1 MNNILIMTLKTY
13 YNGENKYEIGIDEA
27 GRGPMF
33 GRVYT
38 AAVLLPD
45 ESNFDHSKMKDS
57 KKFTS
62 KNKINECSDY
72 IKQHALAYSVTY
84 QEPDIIDKI
93 NIREATLL
101 SMHNAIT
108 NIIKNIESKKDILL
122 LVDGNDFKPYM
133 YFDNS
138 YCNINHVTIKGG
150 DNEYTSIAA
159 ASILAK
165 VERDNYIDNL
175 CKDNELLNQYYGI
188 STNKG
193 YGTSTHMEGIKKYG
207 ITNLHRKS
215 YGICKTS
222 LINLIIS

>member
-1 MNNILIMTLKTY
+1 MGLNTCYDEK
-13 YNGENKYEIGIDEA
+13 NKYEIGIDEA

-38 AAVLLPD
+38 AAVLLPN
-45 ESNFDHSKMKDS
+45 EENFDHSRMKDS

-62 KNKINECSDY
+62 KKKIKECSDY
-72 IKQHALAYSVTY
+72 IKENALAYSITY
-84 QEPDIIDKI
+84 QEPEVIDKL

-108 NIIKNIESKKDILL
+108 NVIKHIESKKDIVL

-133 YFDNS
+133 YFDIS
-138 YCNINHVTIKGG
+138 YNNINHVTIKGG
-150 DNEYTSIAA
+150 DNLYTPIAA

-165 VERDNYIDNL
+165 VARDEYIDKL
-175 CKDNELLNQYYGI
+175 CEKYNKLNELYGI

-193 YGTSTHMEGIKKYG
+193 YGTSIHMEGITNHG

-215 YGICKTS
+215 YGICKS
-222 LINLIIS
+222 SPVNLMIL

>member
-1 MNNILIMTLKTY
+1 MELNTCYDEK
-13 YNGENKYEIGIDEA
+13 NKYEIGIDEA

-38 AAVLLPD
+38 AAVLLPN
-45 ESNFDHSKMKDS
+45 EEKFDHSRMKDS

-62 KNKINECSDY
+62 KKKIKECSDY
-72 IKQHALAYSVTY
+72 IKENALAYSITY
-84 QEPDIIDKI
+84 QEPDVIDKL

-101 SMHNAIT
+101 SMHNSIT
-108 NIIKNIESKKDILL
+108 NVIKNIESKKDIVL

-133 YFDNS
+133 YFDIS
-138 YCNINHVTIKGG
+138 YNNVNHVTIKGG
-150 DNEYTSIAA
+150 DNLYTPIAA

-165 VERDNYIDNL
+165 VARDEYIDNL
-175 CKDNELLNQYYGI
+175 CENYEELNEFYGI

-193 YGTSTHMEGIKKYG
+193 YGTSIHMEGITNHG

-215 YGICKTS
+215 YGICKTAPVNF
-222 LINLIIS
+222 LIL

>member
-1 MNNILIMTLKTY
+1 MTLKTCY
-13 YNGENKYEIGIDEA
+13 DISNKYEIGIDEA

-38 AAVLLPD
+38 AAVILPD
-45 ESNFDHSKMKDS
+45 TENFDHTRMKDS

-62 KNKINECSDY
+62 KKKIKECSNY
-72 IKQHALAYSVTY
+72 IKENALAYSVTY
-84 QEPDIIDKI
+84 QEPDLIDKL

-101 SMHNAIT
+101 SMHNAVT
-108 NIIKNIESKKDILL
+108 NIIKNIECKNDILL

-138 YCNINHVTIKGG
+138 YNNINHITIKGG
-150 DNEYTSIAA
+150 DNLYTSIAA

-165 VERDNYIDNL
+165 VERDEYIEKL
-175 CKDNELLNQYYGI
+175 CESNELLEQYYGI
-188 STNKG
+188 SKNKG
-193 YGTSTHMEGIKKYG
+193 YGTSLHMKGIVKYG

-215 YGICKTS
+215 YGVCKTS
-222 LINLIIS
+222 PVNLMIL

>member
-1 MNNILIMTLKTY
+1 MPLKTCY
-13 YNGENKYEIGIDEA
+13 DEQNKYEIGIDEA

-38 AAVLLPD
+38 AAVLLPN
-45 ESNFDHSKMKDS
+45 ESDFDHSKMKDS

-62 KNKINECSDY
+62 KKKIKECSDY
-72 IKQHALAYSVTY
+72 IKENALAYSITY

-108 NIIKNIESKKDILL
+108 NVIKTVDSKKDILL
-122 LVDGNDFKPYM
+122 LVDGTDFKPYM

-138 YCNINHVTIKGG
+138 YNNINHITIKGG
-150 DNEYTSIAA
+150 DNQYTSIAA

-175 CKDNELLNQYYGI
+175 CNDNELLNEYYGI

-193 YGTSTHMEGIKKYG
+193 YGTAIHMEGIKKYG
-207 ITNLHRKS
+207 ISNLHRKS
-215 YGICKTS
+215 YGICKTTP
-222 LINLIIS
+222 INLMIL

>member
-1 MNNILIMTLKTY
+1 MGLNTCYDEK
-13 YNGENKYEIGIDEA
+13 NKYELGIDEA

-38 AAVLLPD
+38 AAVLLPN
-45 ESNFDHSKMKDS
+45 EENFDHSRMKDS

-62 KNKINECSDY
+62 KKKIKECSDY
-72 IKQHALAYSVTY
+72 IKENALAYSITY
-84 QEPDIIDKI
+84 QEPEVIDKL

-108 NIIKNIESKKDILL
+108 NVIKHIESKKDIVL

-133 YFDNS
+133 YFDIS
-138 YCNINHVTIKGG
+138 YNNINHVTIKGG
-150 DNEYTSIAA
+150 DNLYTPIAA

-165 VERDNYIDNL
+165 VARDEYIDKL
-175 CKDNELLNQYYGI
+175 CEKYNKLNELYGI

-193 YGTSTHMEGIKKYG
+193 YGTSIHMEGITNHG

-215 YGICKTS
+215 YGICKS
-222 LINLIIS
+222 SPVNLMIL

>member
-1 MNNILIMTLKTY
+1 MTLKSCY
-13 YNGENKYEIGIDEA
+13 DEHNKYEIGIDEA

-38 AAVLLPD
+38 ASVLLPN
-45 ESNFDHSKMKDS
+45 ESTFDHSRMKDS

-62 KNKINECSDY
+62 KKKIKECSDY
-72 IKQHALAYSVTY
+72 IKQHALAYSITY
-84 QEPDIIDKI
+84 QEPDVIDKI

-108 NIIKNIESKKDILL
+108 NVIKHIESKKDILL

-133 YFDNS
+133 YYDNS
-138 YCNINHVTIKGG
+138 YNNINHITIKGG
-150 DNEYTSIAA
+150 DNLYTSIAA

-165 VERDNYIDNL
+165 VERDEYIEKL
-175 CKDNELLNQYYGI
+175 CEGNELLNQYYGI

-193 YGTSTHMEGIKKYG
+193 YGTAIHMEGITKYG

-215 YGICKTS
+215 YGICKTTP
-222 LINLIIS
+222 INLMIL

>member
-1 MNNILIMTLKTY
+1 MTLKTCY
-13 YNGENKYEIGIDEA
+13 DISNKYEIGIDEA

-38 AAVLLPD
+38 AAVILPD
-45 ESNFDHSKMKDS
+45 TENFDHTRMKDS

-62 KNKINECSDY
+62 KKKMKECSNY
-72 IKQHALAYSVTY
+72 IKENALAYSVTY
-84 QEPDIIDKI
+84 QEPDLIDKL

-101 SMHNAIT
+101 SMHNAVT
-108 NIIKNIESKKDILL
+108 NIIKNIECKNDILL

-138 YCNINHVTIKGG
+138 YNNINHITIKGG
-150 DNEYTSIAA
+150 DNLYTSIAA

-165 VERDNYIDNL
+165 VERDEYIEKL
-175 CKDNELLNQYYGI
+175 CESNELLEQYYGI
-188 STNKG
+188 SKNKG
-193 YGTSTHMEGIKKYG
+193 YGTSLHMKGIVKYG

-215 YGICKTS
+215 YGVCKTS
-222 LINLIIS
+222 PVNLMIL